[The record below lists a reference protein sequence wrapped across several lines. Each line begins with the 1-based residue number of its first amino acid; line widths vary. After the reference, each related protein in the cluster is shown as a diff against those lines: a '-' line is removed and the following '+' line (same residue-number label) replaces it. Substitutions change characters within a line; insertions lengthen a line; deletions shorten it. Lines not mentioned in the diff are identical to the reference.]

1 MIWIP
6 SYITDIGTSRKV
18 NQDSLMIRIAETKRG
33 QMAIAA
39 VADGM
44 GGLQDGELA
53 SKQVVL
59 HLARWF
65 ENVFPRRVKQ
75 NPDGEFLER
84 DLVRILSNEEKRLLE
99 YAEEK
104 NEMLGTTLTAVIII
118 ENYYFMIHVGDSR
131 CYLLSRENVKQ
142 LSEDHTFLAQEVRM
156 GRMTLE
162 ESQRDKR
169 KNILT
174 ECIGV
179 NEGFHYQYRSG
190 KLQPG
195 DAILLCSDGF
205 WHRLEKPDLENIVDR
220 NSREIDKS
228 LEQKLQTLDTQ
239 VKEKGEKDNITAV
252 VLYAAEE

>member
-1 MIWIP
+1 MIWKA
-6 SYITDIGTSRKV
+6 SYITDIGTRDV
-18 NQDSLMIRIAETKRG
+18 NQDSLMIRIADTQKG

-84 DLVRILSNEEKRLLE
+84 ELVRILVNEEKRLVE
-99 YAEEK
+99 YAQEK
-104 NEMLGTTLTAVIII
+104 NEMLGTTLTTVVMI
-118 ENYYFMIHVGDSR
+118 ENYYYMIHVGDSR
-131 CYLLSRENVKQ
+131 CYLLNRETTEQ
-142 LSEDHTFLAQEVRM
+142 LSEDHTFLAQEVRR

-162 ESQRDKR
+162 ESKRDKR

-179 NEGFHYQYRSG
+179 NEGFHYQYRNGNIHS
-190 KLQPG
+190 G

-205 WHRLEKPDLENIVDR
+205 WHHLEKADLESISDR
-220 NSREIDKS
+220 NTWEGDES
-228 LEQKLQTLDTQ
+228 LEQKLQAL
-239 VKEKGEKDNITAV
+239 VSKIKERGEKDNITAV